1 MSVLRRKRSGERV
14 RSAQRPCSAAILY
27 DIERALAVTD
37 AGDLADYILSLS
49 GMTALRDIPRDRLV
63 SVLEANMSGGVLTV
77 PKEYGM
83 FISRP

>member
-1 MSVLRRKRSGERV
+1 MPPGLPS
-14 RSAQRPCSAAILY
+14 RPGLL
-27 DIERALAVTD
+27 LAVLKGRN

-63 SVLEANMSGGVLTV
+63 SVLEANMSDGVLTV

-83 FISRP
+83 FIARP